1 MANVKP
7 IPEGQGAI
15 VPHLAVRG
23 AAEAIEFYKKAFGAV
38 ELMRMPTPGGKLGH
52 AHLKIGDSH
61 LFLADEFPGMGSCQ
75 APATLGGTTVSIHLN
90 VEDIDATF
98 QKAVAAGAKPLM
110 PPMDMFWGDR
120 FGKVSDPFGHEWSM
134 ATHKEDLSPE
144 EMKRRADEAFAQ
156 MAQQGQPKPEEAKKP
171 KGRAKKGAK

>member
-1 MANVKP
+1 MAQVKP
-7 IPEGQGAI
+7 VPDCPGTI
-15 VPHLAVRG
+15 VPHLALRG

-38 ELMRMPTPGGKLGH
+38 ELMRMPTPMGLLGH

-75 APATLGGTTVSIHLN
+75 APATLGGTTVSLHLN
-90 VEDIDATF
+90 VEDIDAAF
-98 QKAVAAGAKPLM
+98 QKAVAAGAKAIM

-120 FGKVSDPFGHEWSM
+120 FGKVYDPFGHEWSM

-144 EMKRRADEAFAQ
+144 EMKKRGEAAFAQ
-156 MAQQGQPKPEEAKKP
+156 MGQGKK
-171 KGRAKKGAK
+171 